1 MSVFG
6 ERLKKLIKENNTSI
20 QAVADNISRVSTK
33 KITRQAISQYIDGT
47 SLPNAERIEYI
58 AIFFGVS
65 ADYLLGITDVAY
77 PEYAIYVD
85 GFLKMC
91 KKAADECR
99 KCIDKLMNNDKIFD
113 YRAYAFFET
122 KLRMYEYDIPR
133 LVEEYLKKRS
143 D

>member
-6 ERLKKLIKENNTSI
+6 ERLKQLRKASNITQDELGENMYCNRYRIMDLERGKSGPTIDDIVKLC
-20 QAVADNISRVSTK
+20 
-33 KITRQAISQYIDGT
+33 YIFD
-47 SLPNAERIEYI
+47 
-58 AIFFGVS
+58 VS
-65 ADYLLGITDVAY
+65 ADYLLGLTDVAY
-77 PEYAIYVD
+77 PEYGIDVD